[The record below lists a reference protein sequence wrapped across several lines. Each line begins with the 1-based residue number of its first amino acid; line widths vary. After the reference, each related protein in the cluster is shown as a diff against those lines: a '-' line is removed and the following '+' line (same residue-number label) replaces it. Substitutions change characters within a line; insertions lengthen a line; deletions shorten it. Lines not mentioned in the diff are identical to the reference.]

1 MENRNETLKKIV
13 LSAIMIAIGTVLS
26 LDMFKFGGLWLFG
39 GGVTFCSMLPLV
51 IVSYIYGC
59 RWGAFTAFAYSLIQ
73 LVQGVDNVQYATSV
87 PMAIA
92 IILLDYIIAY
102 TVIGFAGMFKNV
114 IKNQPVALAAE
125 YIQMYTEMTD
135 HNTLPSQIA
144 EQRKI
149 IDNANKKKSK
159 LLQLS
164 VDGMIADID
173 FKHMTAQSNKE
184 IEEAER
190 QIQELNSQLETSDEF
205 RKKIDAIKKTLAAAQ
220 RDAAQGI
227 ISKEFVERYIDK
239 ILVTPEEDG
248 SMTLN
253 IRIFTGETTK
263 KSLQEIRRR
272 TGHTFLTM

>member
-114 IKNQPVALAAE
+114 IKNQSVALAAG
-125 YIQMYTEMTD
+125 IWVTFFVRFACHFITGWVIWD
-135 HNTLPSQIA
+135 ALWPNDL
-144 EQRKI
+144 
-149 IDNANKKKSK
+149 
-159 LLQLS
+159 
-164 VDGMIADID
+164 GMIAPVYSLYYNGSY
-173 FKHMTAQSNKE
+173 MLP
-184 IEEAER
+184 EA
-190 QIQELNSQLETSDEF
+190 IITSVV
-205 RKKIDAIKKTLAAAQ
+205 A
-220 RDAAQGI
+220 
-227 ISKEFVERYIDK
+227 V
-239 ILVTPEEDG
+239 ILMKAVP
-248 SMTLN
+248 N
-253 IRIFTGETTK
+253 IFTGK
-263 KSLQEIRRR
+263 IK
-272 TGHTFLTM
+272 

>member
-102 TVIGFAGMFKNV
+102 TVIGFAGMFRNV
-114 IKNQPVALAAE
+114 IKNQPVALAAG
-125 YIQMYTEMTD
+125 IWVTFFVRFACHFITGWVIWD
-135 HNTLPSQIA
+135 ALWPNDL
-144 EQRKI
+144 
-149 IDNANKKKSK
+149 
-159 LLQLS
+159 
-164 VDGMIADID
+164 GMIAPVYSLYYNGSY
-173 FKHMTAQSNKE
+173 MLP
-184 IEEAER
+184 EA
-190 QIQELNSQLETSDEF
+190 IITSVV
-205 RKKIDAIKKTLAAAQ
+205 A
-220 RDAAQGI
+220 
-227 ISKEFVERYIDK
+227 V
-239 ILVTPEEDG
+239 ILMKAVP
-248 SMTLN
+248 N
-253 IRIFTGETTK
+253 IFTGK
-263 KSLQEIRRR
+263 IK
-272 TGHTFLTM
+272 

>member
-102 TVIGFAGMFKNV
+102 TVIGFAGMFKSV
-114 IKNQPVALAAE
+114 IKNQPVALAAG
-125 YIQMYTEMTD
+125 IWVTFFVRFACHFITGWVIWD
-135 HNTLPSQIA
+135 ALWPNDL
-144 EQRKI
+144 
-149 IDNANKKKSK
+149 
-159 LLQLS
+159 
-164 VDGMIADID
+164 GMIAPVYSLYYNGSY
-173 FKHMTAQSNKE
+173 MLP
-184 IEEAER
+184 EA
-190 QIQELNSQLETSDEF
+190 IITSVV
-205 RKKIDAIKKTLAAAQ
+205 A
-220 RDAAQGI
+220 
-227 ISKEFVERYIDK
+227 V
-239 ILVTPEEDG
+239 ILMKAVP
-248 SMTLN
+248 N
-253 IRIFTGETTK
+253 IFTGK
-263 KSLQEIRRR
+263 IK
-272 TGHTFLTM
+272 

>member
-1 MENRNETLKKIV
+1 M

-114 IKNQPVALAAE
+114 IKNQPVALAAG
-125 YIQMYTEMTD
+125 IWVTFFVRFACHFITGWVIWD
-135 HNTLPSQIA
+135 ALWPNDL
-144 EQRKI
+144 
-149 IDNANKKKSK
+149 
-159 LLQLS
+159 
-164 VDGMIADID
+164 GMIAPVYSLYYNGSY
-173 FKHMTAQSNKE
+173 MLP
-184 IEEAER
+184 EA
-190 QIQELNSQLETSDEF
+190 IITSVV
-205 RKKIDAIKKTLAAAQ
+205 A
-220 RDAAQGI
+220 
-227 ISKEFVERYIDK
+227 V
-239 ILVTPEEDG
+239 ILMKAVP
-248 SMTLN
+248 N
-253 IRIFTGETTK
+253 IFTGK
-263 KSLQEIRRR
+263 IK
-272 TGHTFLTM
+272 

>member
-1 MENRNETLKKIV
+1 
-13 LSAIMIAIGTVLS
+13 
-26 LDMFKFGGLWLFG
+26 
-39 GGVTFCSMLPLV
+39 
-51 IVSYIYGC
+51 
-59 RWGAFTAFAYSLIQ
+59 
-73 LVQGVDNVQYATSV
+73 
-87 PMAIA
+87 
-92 IILLDYIIAY
+92 
-102 TVIGFAGMFKNV
+102 
-114 IKNQPVALAAE
+114 
-125 YIQMYTEMTD
+125 MYTEMTD

-190 QIQELNSQLETSDEF
+190 QIQERNSQLETSDEF

-220 RDAAQGI
+220 RDAAQEI

-272 TGHTFLTM
+272 TGHTFLPMYYSSTYSALAHQIAVPAVLPRLPGGLGKLRVRHGIKALCKVGQQRLRARHLVAPGIPPACGYRANSSTRGA